1 MKFTILTLF
10 PESLESYL
18 NSSIISKAI
27 SRGLVEVEIIN
38 FRKEK
43 WQQVDDYAYGGNAG
57 MVLKIEPIVEA
68 LREHNLL
75 GTHIILLSASG
86 IPLSQAKARN
96 LSSQHRHITLICGHY
111 EGVDARISKYISQ
124 EISIGDYLLT
134 SGELASLVLVDC
146 ITRLV
151 PGVINEQSLKT
162 ESFDDFL
169 LDYPVYTRPREF
181 EGQSVP
187 EVYLNGNHQ
196 EIDKFRLKEQERM
209 TRERRP
215 DLWVQ
220 YVSYRQNKGN

>member
-1 MKFTILTLF
+1 
-10 PESLESYL
+10 
-18 NSSIISKAI
+18 
-27 SRGLVEVEIIN
+27 
-38 FRKEK
+38 
-43 WQQVDDYAYGGNAG
+43 
-57 MVLKIEPIVEA
+57 MVLKVEPIVEA

-75 GTHIILLSASG
+75 NTHIILLSASG
-86 IPLSQAKARN
+86 TPLTQREARS
-96 LSSQHRHITLICGHY
+96 LSSKYDHITLICGHY

-146 ITRLV
+146 ITRLI

-162 ESFDDFL
+162 ESFDTYL

-196 EIDKFRLKEQERM
+196 EIDKFRLQEQERM

-215 DLWVQ
+215 DLWAK
-220 YVSYRQNKGN
+220 YVAAKNKKDGGQ